1 VFHSTISPNRPK
13 WHNEEYDKAC
23 EDAAKASD
31 PAERLA
37 LYKRAEEIMCE
48 EEAAIAPIY
57 FYTFVRMTKPYLTRT
72 YAPLGGEHFR
82 DWKINK

>member
-1 VFHSTISPNRPK
+1 MIWQHLHMPCHI
-13 WHNEEYDKAC
+13 
-23 EDAAKASD
+23 
-31 PAERLA
+31 L
-37 LYKRAEEIMCE
+37 RAEEIMCE

-82 DWKINK
+82 DWRINK